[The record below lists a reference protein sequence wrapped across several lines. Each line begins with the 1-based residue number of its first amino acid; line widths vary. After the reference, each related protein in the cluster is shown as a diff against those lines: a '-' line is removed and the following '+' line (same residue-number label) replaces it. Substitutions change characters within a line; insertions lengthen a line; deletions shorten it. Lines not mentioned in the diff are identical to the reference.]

1 MLRYHADGINFSFAD
16 CCEPIPG
23 DDVLGYIRNDGT
35 TVEVHDLDC
44 PRAAVIKSAF
54 GLPIVSCRW
63 EHHGNR
69 HSTPAIHSEG
79 VDRQGILHELISLI
93 STSVAQPCATW
104 KSTPTARCFDLTV
117 LVNDVGD
124 VDSLCSKIHK
134 IPGVQRA
141 ARITDV
147 N

>member
-1 MLRYHADGINFSFAD
+1 M
-16 CCEPIPG
+16 
-23 DDVLGYIRNDGT
+23 
-35 TVEVHDLDC
+35 
-44 PRAAVIKSAF
+44 IKSAF
-54 GLPIVSCRW
+54 GPRIVSCRW
-63 EHHGNR
+63 EAPTASKAFNARVH
-69 HSTPAIHSEG
+69 IEG

-93 STSVAQPCATW
+93 STHLSLNLRDLEIHTHGEVFHA
-104 KSTPTARCFDLTV
+104 DLTV

-124 VDSLCSKIHK
+124 VNSLCSKIHK